1 MCNKTC
7 HAIFRNQVIKAGAWI
22 YSTAPT
28 LFERGKRMNNSST
41 RISRLWGLP
50 LSTVLL
56 LGVMAMDAHA
66 QNYGYWQDHTGAMV
80 RSGTGT
86 CVRTG
91 NWTPELATAECDP
104 DLMSKTAAAAPADPA
119 PVARSAPPP
128 VTVTEK
134 VAMDADALF
143 DFDKSAI
150 KPKGK
155 EALDEVVRKLNLAGA
170 ELRLI
175 TSTGHTDSV
184 GSTEYNIDLSLRR
197 AESVKAYLISQG
209 IDGGQINSVGVGERQ
224 PFANNTTAKG
234 RAENRRVDIEVSST
248 RTTQ

>member
-1 MCNKTC
+1 
-7 HAIFRNQVIKAGAWI
+7 
-22 YSTAPT
+22 
-28 LFERGKRMNNSST
+28 MNNSSKG
-41 RISRLWGLP
+41 ILRLWGLP
-50 LSTVLL
+50 LSTALL
-56 LGVMAMDAHA
+56 LGAMVVDVHA

-91 NWTPELATAECDP
+91 NWTPELATP
-104 DLMSKTAAAAPADPA
+104 KTAAAAPADPA
-119 PVARSAPPP
+119 PEARSAPAP
-128 VTVTEK
+128 VAVTEK

-234 RAENRRVDIEVSST
+234 RAQNRRVDIEVSST